1 MRDAFGTDG
10 CVLVLGATS
19 DIAAATV
26 RELAASGTRAMTL
39 TARQTADLAPL
50 VDELSEQGVACRTIE
65 LDVAATATVGPTLDD
80 LFADADYDLV
90 LCAIGVLDDDER
102 HLRIRM
108 PPTRPSPERLR
119 VLRSPCSLPPGAS
132 GPRGME
138 RSQRSRAWQPF
149 DRGPE
154 SPSTAVPRPD
164 WTSSPEV

>member
-80 LFADADYDLV
+80 LFAD
-90 LCAIGVLDDDER
+90 
-102 HLRIRM
+102 
-108 PPTRPSPERLR
+108 
-119 VLRSPCSLPPGAS
+119 
-132 GPRGME
+132 
-138 RSQRSRAWQPF
+138 
-149 DRGPE
+149 
-154 SPSTAVPRPD
+154 
-164 WTSSPEV
+164 